1 MKSWNARFRTMMW
14 GFFCALFLIF
24 AAAGGTEGAP
34 AVQVAGGMVPAPAG
48 REDGGRGAEDIAL
61 YATAAVL
68 MDADSG
74 RVLFGRNE
82 DTPMAMASTTKI
94 LTCIIVLENA
104 SPEET
109 VSVSAYAA
117 SMPKVKLY
125 VNKGEQYTVGDLLYS
140 LMLESHNDSAV
151 VLAEHV
157 GHKLLEGGLAE
168 KPVEEHTVEESKK
181 AVSAFAG
188 LMNEKAVELGCKD
201 SWFITPNGL
210 DATQEF
216 TLSDGTVIQK
226 EHCTTAAELALI
238 MSYCIGGSPESETF
252 LKITRAANHSFSA
265 NGRSYSCVNHNA
277 FLGMMDGA
285 LSGKTG
291 FTNKAGYCYVGSLRR
306 DGRTFVVALLACG
319 WPNNKGYKWSD
330 TRKLMQYGVDNYFY
344 RSFLEEGTAFDESL
358 LKPVP
363 VLNGQT
369 DVLGGTA
376 YAHIAIAEED
386 SGGERGQAGTAGAG
400 KTGTGN
406 AEARGPESGKAGT
419 AGAGKTEVGTEE
431 AGGLG
436 TGTMEAGGSGT
447 GTMEAGGPGTG
458 TEEAGGPGTG
468 NMEGGRAKA
477 GNMEAGG
484 MESGKTKAGTEE
496 AGGTENGKAEAAGP
510 AERDVEG
517 LLLRGDEE
525 VRVDYSW
532 EKTLTAPVKSGTK
545 IGAVTYSVDGKV
557 YRTEEIVTTDEV
569 DAVDF
574 SWCLRQVLGRFLLP
588 SIF

>member
-1 MKSWNARFRTMMW
+1 MKSWNARFKTMMW

-24 AAAGGTEGAP
+24 AAEAAGGTEGAP
-34 AVQVAGGMVPAPAG
+34 AVQAAG
-48 REDGGRGAEDIAL
+48 RTEKKPEVQEDGGRGGEDIAL

-104 SPEET
+104 SLEET

-277 FLGMMDGA
+277 FLSMMDGA

-330 TRKLMQYGVDNYFY
+330 TRKLMQYGVDHYFY

-358 LKPVP
+358 LKPVT

-376 YAHIAIAEED
+376 HAHIAIAEED
-386 SGGERGQAGTAGAG
+386 SGGERGQAGTG
-400 KTGTGN
+400 KTGAGN
-406 AEARGPESGKAGT
+406 AEAGNMRAGEQESG
-419 AGAGKTEVGTEE
+419 
-431 AGGLG
+431 
-436 TGTMEAGGSGT
+436 
-447 GTMEAGGPGTG
+447 
-458 TEEAGGPGTG
+458 
-468 NMEGGRAKA
+468 N
-477 GNMEAGG
+477 
-484 MESGKTKAGTEE
+484 
-496 AGGTENGKAEAAGP
+496 AEAAKP

-517 LLLRGDEE
+517 LLLRGDEA

-532 EKTLTAPVKSGTK
+532 EKTLTAPVQSGTK
-545 IGAVTYSVDGKV
+545 VGTVTYSVDGRV

-574 SWCLRQVLGRFLLP
+574 SWCLRQVFGRFLLP
-588 SIF
+588 STF